1 MTASRPDLKRQ
12 AYYAEAATWAQDGEA
27 QRRASRRTAWIVA
40 ACALAVAVLEAVA
53 LAALLPLKTERP
65 YAILVDRQ
73 TGAVQVAQPLAPGR
87 LSQNAAVAQSQLV
100 QYVLARE
107 TYDATTLRDDYRKT
121 QTWSAPDARDA
132 YVRAMARTN
141 PQSPL
146 ALYPPAVTVRAVVKS
161 VTLLSPTTAL
171 VRFDAERRDPG
182 SAQAVVQPYTAA
194 VAFRWSG
201 APLRLEDR
209 WLNPLGFQVTR
220 YRRDA
225 ETTGAVVVPATVSSG
240 PLQP

>member
-1 MTASRPDLKRQ
+1 MNAPDPKLKRQ
-12 AYYAEAATWAQDGEA
+12 AYFAEAATWAQDMEGA
-27 QRRASRRTAWIVA
+27 RRASRRTAWIVA
-40 ACALAVAVLEAVA
+40 ACAVAVAVLEAIA

-87 LSQNAAVAQSQLV
+87 LTQDQAVAQSFLV

-107 TYDATTLRDDYRKT
+107 TFDATTLREDYRKA
-121 QTWSAPDARDA
+121 QVWSAADARDA
-132 YVRAMARTN
+132 YVRGMARTN

-146 ALYPPAVTVRAVVKS
+146 ALYPPATTVRAVVKS
-161 VTLLSPTTAL
+161 VSLLTPTTAL

-182 SAQAVVQPYTAA
+182 AGQVVVQPYTAA
-194 VAFRWSG
+194 VAFKWTG

-225 ETTGAVVVPATVSSG
+225 ETPGAVVALPAAPG
-240 PLQP
+240 APLQP

>member
-12 AYYAEAATWAQDGEA
+12 AHYAEAATWAQDLEA

-40 ACALAVAVLEAVA
+40 AGACAVAVLEAIA

-87 LSQNAAVAQSQLV
+87 LTQNQAVAQSFLV

-107 TYDATTLRDDYRKT
+107 TFDATTLAQDYRKA
-121 QTWSAPDARDA
+121 QVWSAPDAREA

-146 ALYPPAVTVRAVVKS
+146 VLYPRATVLRAVVKS

-171 VRFDAERRDPG
+171 VRFDAERRDAG
-182 SAQAVVQPYTAA
+182 SGQAVVQPYTAA
-194 VAFRWSG
+194 VAFRWTG

-225 ETTGAVVVPATVSSG
+225 ETTGAVVVPATPAAG